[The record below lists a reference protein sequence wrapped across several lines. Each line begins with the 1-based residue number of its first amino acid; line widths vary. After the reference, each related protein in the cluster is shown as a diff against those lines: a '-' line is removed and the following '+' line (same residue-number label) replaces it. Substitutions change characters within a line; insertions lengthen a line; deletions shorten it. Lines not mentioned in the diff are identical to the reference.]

1 MTINNRIALAVAAAA
16 FYALGVAL
24 APAAFAEDS
33 GKTDP
38 MSQSAKGKDTMSKS
52 KDSMGKDSMSKD
64 SMSKDSMSKDSM
76 SKDGMK
82 TETTK

>member
-1 MTINNRIALAVAAAA
+1 MMINKRVGLTIAAVA
-16 FYALGVAL
+16 FYSLGVVL
-24 APAAFAEDS
+24 APAVFAEDL
-33 GKTDP
+33 GKTNA

-64 SMSKDSMSKDSM
+64 AMSKDAM

-82 TETTK
+82 SETTK